1 MPCTR
6 SPAGLHLLV
15 DSTGIK
21 LLGEGGWKCKKHGAQ
36 YCRQWRKLRIGI
48 DAHTMQIRVV
58 CVTSNNISDVAL
70 TPGLFEQLSKDE
82 SLKSLTGDGAYDTKQ
97 VYESV

>member
-1 MPCTR
+1 
-6 SPAGLHLLV
+6 LV

-21 LLGEGGWKCKKHGAQ
+21 FLGEGEWKCKKHGAQ

-58 CVTSNNISDVAL
+58 CVTADNISDVAL
-70 TPGLFEQLSKDE
+70 KPGLFEQLSKD
-82 SLKSLTGDGAYDTKQ
+82 
-97 VYESV
+97 